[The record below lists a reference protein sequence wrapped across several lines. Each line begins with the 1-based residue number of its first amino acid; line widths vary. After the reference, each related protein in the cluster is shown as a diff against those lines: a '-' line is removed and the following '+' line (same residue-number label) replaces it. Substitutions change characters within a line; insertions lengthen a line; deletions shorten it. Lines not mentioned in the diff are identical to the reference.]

1 MKRAEPFSSTC
12 NSSAQQQRKPLRLIF
27 SAIAEAMIGWADPL
41 SRPKTRPRWHTSA
54 RVRSD
59 VLLDEVHPSKFASTL
74 KSSASRHIHPDVE
87 QGVQA
92 AFTAQRAQLFLKE

>member
-41 SRPKTRPRWHTSA
+41 SRR
-54 RVRSD
+54 
-59 VLLDEVHPSKFASTL
+59 LDT
-74 KSSASRHIHPDVE
+74 D
-87 QGVQA
+87 
-92 AFTAQRAQLFLKE
+92 TACIYHDETPP